1 MDADQIKKQAKDIM
15 DRFAEA
21 MEKVESLEEE
31 GADREHNTRTPEES
45 ELSEGFPEKMLGNAP
60 SKKGRFVAAEK
71 KKW

>member
-21 MEKVESLEEE
+21 MENVETLEEE
-31 GADREHNTRTPEES
+31 GVDREHSTRTPEKC
-45 ELSEGFPEKMLGNAP
+45 ELNEGFPEKMLDNAP